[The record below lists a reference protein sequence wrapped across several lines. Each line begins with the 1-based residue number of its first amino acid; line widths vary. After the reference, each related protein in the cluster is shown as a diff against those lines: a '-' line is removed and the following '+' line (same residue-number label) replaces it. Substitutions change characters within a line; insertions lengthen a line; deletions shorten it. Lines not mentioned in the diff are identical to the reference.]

1 MFGYYIDVPKSA
13 GDVKIP
19 DNYIRKQTLVS
30 NERYFTPELKELET
44 TLLTASDK
52 IKQLEYDFFMDL
64 CSTIAEQVAKVQ
76 ATAEAIAQLDVL
88 CAFAEVAVRNDYCM
102 PEVDASGELLSSARG
117 GTPSSSRRSA
127 TLPLFRTTR
136 S

>member
-1 MFGYYIDVPKSA
+1 
-13 GDVKIP
+13 
-19 DNYIRKQTLVS
+19 
-30 NERYFTPELKELET
+30 
-44 TLLTASDK
+44 
-52 IKQLEYDFFMDL
+52 MDL

-102 PEVDASGELLSSARG
+102 PEVDASGELIIREG